1 VVGKPQSVRSTSSA
15 KKRLGANQLIPSGTV
30 AQAAIK
36 VRMYECN
43 LILPALMNCHA
54 DPANRRHGLRRG

>member
-43 LILPALMNCHA
+43 LILQGTPKQVGVAK
-54 DPANRRHGLRRG
+54 RR